1 MYLANVLSGYQSGSN
16 LAQGT
21 MDSWKKAKE
30 QKKIDGVK
38 KAYQGMMTNPTFYD
52 EKTAQPTPKG
62 ITFLY
67 QHYDADAV
75 KKVLGNTNNPYS
87 SGFAK
92 QPQIDAKTGKPIES
106 TKPVKLKPITDAVAK
121 RMAYTLHKNKTIP
134 LQTMFNG
141 YETDSTLESLMASNN
156 RAGIINY
163 LVGDTFEQAQNKEKR
178 DKAHQSSQDTREW
191 TTTISGKYSKSIA
204 DLHESKIILVN
215 LLSMIN
221 DENVSTNPQ
230 IQADIILKLARLM
243 TGVGVLTESDIA
255 RSLPT
260 GNVWQQIKL
269 QASQLSDKHLLSA
282 NQLDNLAMMIQK
294 LLNNYNQKYNSIY
307 KSVDIYVKSINKK
320 HGTDIEVNHILP
332 SNLDLSDEKVTY
344 KNKDWGSSSKK
355 SQSQEKQ
362 QKVELSDEDKK
373 ALQDS
378 GI

>member
-1 MYLANVLSGYQSGSN
+1 MYLSNMLSGYQSGST

-21 MDSWKKAKE
+21 LDAYKKAKE
-30 QKKIDGVK
+30 KKKTDAVQQ
-38 KAYQGMMTNPTFYD
+38 AYKNMMSNPTFYNPQ
-52 EKTAQPTPKG
+52 TAQPTPKG

-75 KKVLGNTNNPYS
+75 KKVLADTNNPYS
-87 SGFAK
+87 TGYAK
-92 QPQIDAKTGKPIES
+92 QTTIDAKTGKPIDS

-121 RMAYTLHKNKTIP
+121 RMAYTLNKNKTIALP
-134 LQTMFNG
+134 TMFEG
-141 YETDSTLESLMASNN
+141 YETDSTLDSLVATNN

-163 LVGDTFEQAQNKEKR
+163 LVGDTFEQEKEKAQR

-221 DENVSTNPQ
+221 DKNVSTNPQ

-282 NQLDNLAMMIQK
+282 NQLDNLAMIIQK

-344 KNKDWGSSSKK
+344 KNKDWGSTSKK

-362 QKVELSDEDKK
+362 HKVELSDEDKK
-373 ALQDS
+373 ALESS